1 MLNAFGENIRCLT
14 CSHFAI
20 YIVRY
25 IDVRQLKSLLCIL
38 ILIRVKQVD
47 ATVGKPRVN
56 FRETVT
62 QRAEFDYLHKK
73 QSGGQGQYGRVCG

>member
-1 MLNAFGENIRCLT
+1 MLIEKYVLCMLSKI
-14 CSHFAI
+14 
-20 YIVRY
+20 
-25 IDVRQLKSLLCIL
+25 LLE
-38 ILIRVKQVD
+38 QVD

-73 QSGGQGQYGRVCG
+73 QTGGQGQYGRVIG